1 MVVEFIEGWNLH
13 HILGEGTFG
22 EVKLLV
28 NKENGEACA
37 MKEVDLSVHPDAEE
51 CVKKE
56 ICVHKLLKH
65 RNVVGCYGSRCEGK
79 RQFIFL
85 EYLSGGELFDRIT
98 PDKGMEEWRAQRWFN
113 QLIAGLE
120 YLHKKGVSHRDIKP
134 ENLLL
139 DGDDNLKISDFGMAT
154 VFRHKGKER
163 HLERRCGTMPYIAP
177 EILTRSQYNAEPADI
192 WSCGVVLTA
201 MLTGELPWDK
211 PTSDEVPYNSW
222 KDANYQRP
230 PWSKVDNVPLSLL
243 RKVLMPV
250 PSKRYTLT
258 QIKNHVWLKKKF
270 KQGEENTLIKGN
282 STGQGPFKRL
292 CSRLELRKERG
303 EGDGEDLLNRDY
315 CSQPLPPMRQDSA
328 IEQQQEAEE
337 VFNGF
342 TQPANFDDMV
352 VSSQGSAATQSSQTQ
367 LQRLVKRF
375 TRFWVKTDKEST
387 EEALLDCL
395 ELEGYDNTMVSPG
408 TVTVTTTDRRGGSLV
423 FKAILIVMDKKVLLE
438 FRLSRGCGL
447 EFKRIFS
454 KIRER
459 MEPLIVKGALTDWSL
474 TNHVA
479 VNAMPQAMPSG
490 TFEPS
495 ESTRVRRSSGDELK
509 LPLPVKK
516 EFAEV

>member
-1 MVVEFIEGWNLH
+1 
-13 HILGEGTFG
+13 
-22 EVKLLV
+22 
-28 NKENGEACA
+28 
-37 MKEVDLSVHPDAEE
+37 
-51 CVKKE
+51 
-56 ICVHKLLKH
+56 
-65 RNVVGCYGSRCEGK
+65 
-79 RQFIFL
+79 
-85 EYLSGGELFDRIT
+85 
-98 PDKGMEEWRAQRWFN
+98 
-113 QLIAGLE
+113 
-120 YLHKKGVSHRDIKP
+120 
-134 ENLLL
+134 
-139 DGDDNLKISDFGMAT
+139 
-154 VFRHKGKER
+154 
-163 HLERRCGTMPYIAP
+163 
-177 EILTRSQYNAEPADI
+177 
-192 WSCGVVLTA
+192 

-211 PTSDEVPYNSW
+211 PTSDELPYNSW

-270 KQGEENTLIKGN
+270 KQGEENTLIRGN

-303 EGDGEDLLNRDY
+303 ESDGEDLLNRDY
-315 CSQPLPPMRQDSA
+315 CSQPLPPMRQDTGS
-328 IEQQQEAEE
+328 EQQQEADE

-367 LQRLVKRF
+367 WQRLVKRF
-375 TRFWVKTDKEST
+375 TRFWVKTDKDST

-479 VNAMPQAMPSG
+479 VNAMPQVIMFITRLGKTLLTCTQHYLLLQAMPSG
-490 TFEPS
+490 AFEPS
-495 ESTRVRRSSGDELK
+495 EATRTRRSSGK
-509 LPLPVKK
+509 VMNRYI
-516 EFAEV
+516 

>member
-1 MVVEFIEGWNLH
+1 
-13 HILGEGTFG
+13 
-22 EVKLLV
+22 
-28 NKENGEACA
+28 
-37 MKEVDLSVHPDAEE
+37 
-51 CVKKE
+51 
-56 ICVHKLLKH
+56 
-65 RNVVGCYGSRCEGK
+65 
-79 RQFIFL
+79 
-85 EYLSGGELFDRIT
+85 
-98 PDKGMEEWRAQRWFN
+98 
-113 QLIAGLE
+113 
-120 YLHKKGVSHRDIKP
+120 
-134 ENLLL
+134 
-139 DGDDNLKISDFGMAT
+139 
-154 VFRHKGKER
+154 
-163 HLERRCGTMPYIAP
+163 MPYIAP

-192 WSCGVVLTA
+192 WSCGVRSSKSYVVSFTYMLTCKVVLTA

-211 PTSDEVPYNSW
+211 PTSDEAPYNSW

-328 IEQQQEAEE
+328 NEQQQEAEE

-352 VSSQGSAATQSSQTQ
+352 VSSQGSAATQSTP

-387 EEALLDCL
+387 EEALLESL
-395 ELEGYDNTMVSPG
+395 ELEGYDNNMVSPG

-454 KIRER
+454 KIRAR

-479 VNAMPQAMPSG
+479 VNAMPQV
-490 TFEPS
+490 F
-495 ESTRVRRSSGDELK
+495 
-509 LPLPVKK
+509 
-516 EFAEV
+516 